1 MEEHS
6 KEEHS
11 KAAERNKDLIVK
23 MFVFTKLTN

>member
-1 MEEHS
+1 MNDPN
-6 KEEHS
+6 KEEHN